1 MKSPYLVWCV
11 VFSVFYPSPSWNL
24 LPSMGIYMYLRLYDS
39 FVTSY
44 FKDIACVCVVCRCS
58 CNFYYC
64 PGRNQ
69 WFLLR
74 DFPIEFQKCHF
85 IPGFIF
91 FPPHQWKILISL
103 FTQAPVGGVEI
114 IENTLFSLSCLYQ
127 VFLFKFL
134 RLFNTYKV
142 LQLILKVWFLP
153 AGCRI

>member
-11 VFSVFYPSPSWNL
+11 VFNVFYPSPSWNL

-91 FPPHQWKILISL
+91 FSPSSMKNSYFSVYPGSCWWCRNNWKYLVLIVL
-103 FTQAPVGGVEI
+103 FVSGLP
-114 IENTLFSLSCLYQ
+114 
-127 VFLFKFL
+127 
-134 RLFNTYKV
+134 
-142 LQLILKVWFLP
+142 LQISE
-153 AGCRI
+153 AI